1 MSSAI
6 NLLSPPWIAIRSQLR
21 EILADRADRAEQRLL
36 EDDLADYTSEKDLAD
51 LGAILDRHTDAETGD
66 IRRILGARS

>member
-6 NLLSPPWIAIRSQLR
+6 NLLSPPWIAVRRQLR
-21 EILADRADRAEQRLL
+21 EMFADRAEQRAL
-36 EDDLADYTSEKDLAD
+36 ESDLADYTSEKDLHD
-51 LGAILDRHTDAETGD
+51 LGAILDRHSDSETGD

>member
-6 NLLSPPWIAIRSQLR
+6 NLVSPPWIAIRSQLR
-21 EILADRADRAEQRLL
+21 EIFADRSEYRVLEQ
-36 EDDLADYTSEKDLAD
+36 ELADYTSEKDLHD
-51 LGAILDRHTDAETGD
+51 LGAILDRHSDAETGD

>member
-21 EILADRADRAEQRLL
+21 EMFADRSEDRAL
-36 EDDLADYTSEKDLAD
+36 EHELAVYTSEKDLAD
-51 LGAILDRHTDAETGD
+51 LGAILDRHSDAQTGD

>member
-21 EILADRADRAEQRLL
+21 EIIADRAEHRLL
-36 EDDLADYTSEKDLAD
+36 EQELADYTSEKDLTD
-51 LGAILDRHTDAETGD
+51 LGAILARHTDAETGD
-66 IRRILGARS
+66 IRRILGART

>member
-21 EILADRADRAEQRLL
+21 EMFADRAEYRAL
-36 EDDLADYTSEKDLAD
+36 EHDLEGYTSEKDLTD
-51 LGAILDRHTDAETGD
+51 LVAILDRHSDAETSD
-66 IRRILGARS
+66 IRRILGART

>member
-21 EILADRADRAEQRLL
+21 EIFADRAELRDL
-36 EDDLADYTSEKDLAD
+36 ERDLAGYTSEKDLTD
-51 LGAILDRHTDAETGD
+51 LVAILDRHSDAETGD

>member
-21 EILADRADRAEQRLL
+21 EIFADRADHRVL
-36 EDDLADYTSEKDLAD
+36 ERDLARYTSEKDLTD
-51 LGAILDRHTDAETGD
+51 LVAILDRHSDAETGD
-66 IRRILGARS
+66 IRRILSARS

>member
-21 EILADRADRAEQRLL
+21 EMFADRAEHRAL
-36 EDDLADYTSEKDLAD
+36 EHELAGYTSEKDLTD
-51 LGAILDRHTDAETGD
+51 LVAILDRHSDAETGD

>member
-21 EILADRADRAEQRLL
+21 EIIADRAEQRLL
-36 EDDLADYTSEKDLAD
+36 EEDLADYTSEKDLAD
-51 LGAILDRHTDAETGD
+51 LGAILDRYTDAETGD

>member
-21 EILADRADRAEQRLL
+21 EILAERAEHRLL
-36 EDDLADYTSEKDLAD
+36 EQDLADYTSEKDLTD
-51 LGAILDRHTDAETGD
+51 LVAILDRHSDAETSD
-66 IRRILGARS
+66 IRRILGART

>member
-6 NLLSPPWIAIRSQLR
+6 NLLSPPWIAIRRQLR
-21 EILADRADRAEQRLL
+21 EVLADRAEHRVLEQ
-36 EDDLADYTSEKDLAD
+36 ELADYTSEKDLTD
-51 LGAILDRHTDAETGD
+51 LAAILDRHSDAETGD

>member
-21 EILADRADRAEQRLL
+21 EILADRAELREL
-36 EDDLADYTSEKDLAD
+36 ERELADYTSEKDRTD
-51 LGAILDRHTDAETGD
+51 LVAILDRHSDAETGD

>member
-21 EILADRADRAEQRLL
+21 EIFADRAEHRDL
-36 EDDLADYTSEKDLAD
+36 ERELADYTSEKDVTD
-51 LGAILDRHTDAETGD
+51 LVAILDRHSDAETGD

>member
-21 EILADRADRAEQRLL
+21 ERFADRAELRVL
-36 EDDLADYTSEKDLAD
+36 ERELADYTSEKDLTD
-51 LGAILDRHTDAETGD
+51 LVAILDRHSDDETGD
-66 IRRILGARS
+66 IRRILGTRS